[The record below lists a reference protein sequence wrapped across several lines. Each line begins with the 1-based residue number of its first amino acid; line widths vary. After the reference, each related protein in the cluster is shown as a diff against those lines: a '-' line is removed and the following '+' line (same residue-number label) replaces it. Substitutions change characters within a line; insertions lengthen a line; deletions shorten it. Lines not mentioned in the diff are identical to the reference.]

1 MQDLLQSW
9 TIKDNKL
16 TSYNISLGKLKRD
29 ITVAERDIVR
39 DLVYLGTTSGDI
51 LKVSLDLKII
61 QLKVF
66 WHKCSK
72 LINCTILSVQPTE
85 EKRKHLD

>member
-61 QLKVF
+61 HF
-66 WHKCSK
+66 NFYISDCS
-72 LINCTILSVQPTE
+72 
-85 EKRKHLD
+85 